1 MLKPNNDR
9 KNSKLLL
16 SLEIS
21 LKNKT
26 NAKLQS
32 NLGRKA
38 AGKISKD
45 IPIAQINASCSA
57 WLTMWLC
64 HYHLCYPLPINQL
77 FTTDQTISI
86 IHQVKAFGCPVFC
99 QILRGH
105 SYGEALNMWG

>member
-1 MLKPNNDR
+1 MNFKDCHQYDSLLSKMLKPNNDR
-9 KNSKLLL
+9 KKFKVVT
-16 SLEIS
+16 EPRDFTQ
-21 LKNKT
+21 KQKQ

-64 HYHLCYPLPINQL
+64 HYHLLLSSPHQPVIYQIKQFPLYI
-77 FTTDQTISI
+77 
-86 IHQVKAFGCPVFC
+86 K
-99 QILRGH
+99 
-105 SYGEALNMWG
+105 

>member
-1 MLKPNNDR
+1 MNFKECHQYDSLLSEMLTPNNDR

-21 LKNKT
+21 LKNK
-26 NAKLQS
+26 NKMQNC

-64 HYHLCYPLPINQL
+64 HYNLLLSSPHQPVIYQIKQSPLYI
-77 FTTDQTISI
+77 
-86 IHQVKAFGCPVFC
+86 K
-99 QILRGH
+99 
-105 SYGEALNMWG
+105 